1 MNQPFRYEAESDN
14 GSQMFINMLLKAVN
28 TGEVTAF
35 ADDRFTTPM
44 TCRYSAINSGQR
56 RYSCHKLI

>member
-1 MNQPFRYEAESDN
+1 MERADLREKMNQPFRYEAESDN

-35 ADDRFTTPM
+35 ADDQV
-44 TCRYSAINSGQR
+44 YNSNDTG
-56 RYSCHKLI
+56 